1 MMMKA
6 CPKVGCVWREYC
18 LHSVDH
24 NKLPHCDIESNFC
37 PACKPVRQK
46 PEKVKP
52 KYRYKIVLAGW
63 PGVKT
68 TTTTICAGCGVKY
81 GLHDAFSLECPDG
94 SGVFSKRVRVK
105 IEPKQTKKGGSM
117 AQNRYVIKQEP
128 EPVKPKLVEL
138 EQHDIGVDIKVDG
151 KYVLN
156 INNDGNIYRYSTA
169 SGTGLK
175 TYSSGRVRI
184 KGMRDC

>member
-1 MMMKA
+1 
-6 CPKVGCVWREYC
+6 
-18 LHSVDH
+18 
-24 NKLPHCDIESNFC
+24 
-37 PACKPVRQK
+37 
-46 PEKVKP
+46 
-52 KYRYKIVLAGW
+52 
-63 PGVKT
+63 
-68 TTTTICAGCGVKY
+68 
-81 GLHDAFSLECPDG
+81 
-94 SGVFSKRVRVK
+94 
-105 IEPKQTKKGGSM
+105 M